1 MASSKS
7 SIRKYTQDDIK
18 AKIQDKETHLKQ
30 CQGNYSEQGSKI
42 NLICTWV
49 YINYNTE

>member
-18 AKIQDKETHLKQ
+18 AKIQDKEAHLKQ
-30 CQGNYSEQGSKI
+30 CQGNYSEQGSKTKNNVPAKI
-42 NLICTWV
+42 QDK
-49 YINYNTE
+49 